1 MARLQKRALNTN
13 PENAKVSLDN
23 VIRTMWQTA
32 LDMNAKYKETSDG
45 GLAVNVPISLSEC

>member
-1 MARLQKRALNTN
+1 MAHLQKRALNTN